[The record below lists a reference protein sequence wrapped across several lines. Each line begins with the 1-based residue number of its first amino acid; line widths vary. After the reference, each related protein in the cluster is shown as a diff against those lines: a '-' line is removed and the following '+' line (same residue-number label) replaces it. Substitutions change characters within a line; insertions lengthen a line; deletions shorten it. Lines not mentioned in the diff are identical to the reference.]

1 MDSELPLVFVFGY
14 AGRHRICKISMSWDV
29 SSDGVVFPS
38 KVDGML
44 A

>member
-14 AGRHRICKISMSWDV
+14 AGRHRIYKNSMSWDV
-29 SSDGVVFPS
+29 CSDGVVFPS
-38 KVDGML
+38 KVDVKL